1 MPAYRTFEEMTGKY
15 CLFGE
20 LGHGTVGAVF
30 EGRPKG
36 GGSQLAVK
44 AGRDFARIQFVVTGG
59 DAPSKP
65 IVGVVLICDFSDT
78 AAPNFLLI
86 MRGRALWKATT
97 HLL

>member
-1 MPAYRTFEEMTGKY
+1 M
-15 CLFGE
+15 FGE
-20 LGHGTVGAVF
+20 VGHGTVGAVF
-30 EGRPKG
+30 EGRPKDG
-36 GGSQLAVK
+36 RSKLAVK

-78 AAPNFLLI
+78 AASNFLFI

>member
-1 MPAYRTFEEMTGKY
+1 M
-15 CLFGE
+15 
-20 LGHGTVGAVF
+20 
-30 EGRPKG
+30 
-36 GGSQLAVK
+36 
-44 AGRDFARIQFVVTGG
+44 RIQFVVTGG